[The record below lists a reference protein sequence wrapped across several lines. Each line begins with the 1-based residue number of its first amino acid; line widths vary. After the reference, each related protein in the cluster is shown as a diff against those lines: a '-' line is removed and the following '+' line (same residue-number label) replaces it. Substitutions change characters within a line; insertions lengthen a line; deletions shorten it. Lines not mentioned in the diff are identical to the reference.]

1 MRYPSAQLR
10 NAACAVLLAFAGV
23 TAWLPPPARADGEVN
38 IYSYREPGLINP
50 LLATFSKETG
60 IKTNVVFAANGLVE
74 RLAAE
79 GKNSPADLLL
89 TNESGLLLQAV
100 AAGVT
105 QPVSSPA
112 LDAAIPAQLRDTSGH
127 WFGLTRRA
135 RVVYASKDRVKQDA
149 ITYEELADPKWRNK
163 ICIRSGQHT
172 YNVALVASMIAHH
185 GEEETEKWLTGLKAN
200 LARRPAGGDREG
212 VRDVQAGL
220 CDLAVGNTY
229 YMAAML
235 KNPDQKPWAD
245 AVRIIFPNAA
255 DRGSHVNVSGMALAA
270 NAPNKANACGS
281 WNFTRR
287 SAKIAEANGEYPV
300 EGVPA
305 SALVQSWGRLA
316 IRCRSQT
323 RAAQTVELIDRV
335 NSIGA
340 EFLMSVTFKAAR
352 LATPRSRRLPC
363 FPLPSASSVSDFAAG
378 CRASRR
384 ATSAAGRSPGTSS
397 RMPSGRAPPNR

>member
-38 IYSYREPGLINP
+38 IYSYREPGLIDP

-60 IKTNVVFAANGLVE
+60 IKTNVVFATNGLVE

-89 TNESGLLLQAV
+89 TNESGLLLQAA

-105 QPVSSPA
+105 QPVSSPT
-112 LDAAIPAQLRDTSGH
+112 LDGAIPAQLRDTSGH

-135 RVVYASKDRVKQDA
+135 RVVYASRDRVKQDA

-185 GEEETEKWLTGLKAN
+185 GEAETEKWLTGLKAN

-255 DRGSHVNVSGMALAA
+255 DRGSHVNVSGMAMTA
-270 NAPNKANACGS
+270 NAPNKANALRLMEFLAS
-281 WNFTRR
+281 PE
-287 SAKIAEANGEYPV
+287 AQKIYAEANGEYPAV

-305 SALVQSWGRLA
+305 SALVESWGTLHA
-316 IRCRSQT
+316 DPLPLTKI
-323 RAAQTVELIDRV
+323 AALRKQASELIDRV
-335 NSIGA
+335 QFDQG
-340 EFLMSVTFKAAR
+340 
-352 LATPRSRRLPC
+352 
-363 FPLPSASSVSDFAAG
+363 
-378 CRASRR
+378 
-384 ATSAAGRSPGTSS
+384 
-397 RMPSGRAPPNR
+397 PNF